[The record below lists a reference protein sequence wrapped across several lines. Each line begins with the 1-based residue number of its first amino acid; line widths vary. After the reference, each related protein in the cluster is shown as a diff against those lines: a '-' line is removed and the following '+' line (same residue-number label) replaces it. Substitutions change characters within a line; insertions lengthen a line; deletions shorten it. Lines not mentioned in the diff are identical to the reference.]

1 MTVGRL
7 IARWM
12 ANKGLHA
19 FMIQMPFYGDRRSSK
34 EIPASNH
41 IVSGIKQAIADVRRA
56 KDAIS
61 ALPEVDDM

>member
-1 MTVGRL
+1 
-7 IARWM
+7 M